1 MKDRRKNKT
10 KRKVLLALYLAVC
23 LVIIVAAYF
32 HLSRIAR
39 NFNTE
44 HLELITGLYAE
55 KMNDSMEYLQN
66 YVQEDIKMI
75 RSMENA
81 QPEEILEQ
89 LEKNLDKTVFGDIGF
104 IMNDGEIYGSSS
116 CAVSDIKKKQLD
128 EAALASDTSFNS
140 DPYQSSRTGNMTM
153 TVFVPVGDT
162 SLVHTLY
169 VSIMIENL
177 RQLGEYE
184 LLQGKISIHLL
195 KADSENFIT
204 CVSDNSGTS
213 GSWNNLLLQQ
223 KYFQYD
229 VGYSYNQWIKD
240 MRSGKKDGRFSAII
254 RGEESTISYRSISV
268 MPGWYVIV
276 ELTNKNIS
284 DITQQFSAWGGVY
297 GSILV
302 GFTMLYMLTIVLLE
316 KKDKKMY
323 MGLSTTDSLTGI
335 LNRRAFQIAVEE
347 ELRGK
352 TPGVFIFIDVDNFK
366 IYNDTYGHN
375 NGDFCLKH
383 FAKTMKSCFPED
395 SIIGRYG
402 GDEFVVML
410 RYINSQKEAEQIA
423 AKIVDVVKKKEN
435 LTIPETISVSIGMA
449 FFNDEKNC
457 SELFSKADE
466 ALYISKKAG
475 KGCFSVYGRKYD
487 SEIVTGAE
495 HKVLIWSASRNIIS
509 TLEYEL
515 PHTVSTDSVAS
526 IEDIREYFDA
536 KENNVMAIYV
546 DFSDYPYDGK
556 ELWDILKKETWLK
569 KCPIIAICKEGN
581 INQIKYAVNSGII
594 MDLMLAPLEVPQ
606 LKRRINE
613 YMSYYKI
620 SQEEKDEQ

>member
-116 CAVSDIKKKQLD
+116 CAVSDIKKKKLD

-184 LLQGKISIHLL
+184 LLQGKINIHLL

-229 VGYSYNQWIKD
+229 AGYSYNQWIKD

-302 GFTMLYMLTIVLLE
+302 GFTILYMLTLVLLE
-316 KKDKKMY
+316 KKDKKIY
-323 MGLSTTDSLTGI
+323 MGLSTTDPLTGI

-347 ELRGK
+347 ELRKK
-352 TPGVFIFIDVDNFK
+352 TPGIFIFIDVDNFK

-402 GDEFVVML
+402 GDEFVVYL
-410 RYINSQKEAEQIA
+410 K
-423 AKIVDVVKKKEN
+423 N
-435 LTIPETISVSIGMA
+435 LTGEMARTYMETFQRMISQLTLPTGEVV
-449 FFNDEKNC
+449 
-457 SELFSKADE
+457 EL
-466 ALYISKKAG
+466 
-475 KGCFSVYGRKYD
+475 
-487 SEIVTGAE
+487 
-495 HKVLIWSASRNIIS
+495 SASAGGAAFP
-509 TLEYEL
+509 EQG
-515 PHTVSTDSVAS
+515 
-526 IEDIREYFDA
+526 ED
-536 KENNVMAIYV
+536 VMFVIT
-546 DFSDYPYDGK
+546 F
-556 ELWDILKKETWLK
+556 
-569 KCPIIAICKEGN
+569 
-581 INQIKYAVNSGII
+581 
-594 MDLMLAPLEVPQ
+594 
-606 LKRRINE
+606 
-613 YMSYYKI
+613 
-620 SQEEKDEQ
+620 